1 MSIQCM
7 RAGRCANPGGG
18 RDSWLVQVGGIAV
31 YLACLVTFD
40 ACLNYVFL
48 TLFTIGIAH
57 GRKKYRLKLLMPLFV
72 PLGNTLFSGE
82 DPEQASH

>member
-57 GRKKYRLKLLMPLFV
+57 GRKKIPVKIIDATFCSIR
-72 PLGNTLFSGE
+72 
-82 DPEQASH
+82 